1 MTVQSVDS
9 DEPVDKQKVIKI
21 VCKLDKL
28 KTWVANQ
35 ILDRGIEGQLKFLGS
50 NFLGSIKFSRPIRF
64 QKSQRRSN
72 VVFFIRPI

>member
-1 MTVQSVDS
+1 MSQSLTVQSVDS

-35 ILDRGIEGQLKFLGS
+35 ILDRGIEGV
-50 NFLGSIKFSRPIRF
+50 GSIKFSRPIRF